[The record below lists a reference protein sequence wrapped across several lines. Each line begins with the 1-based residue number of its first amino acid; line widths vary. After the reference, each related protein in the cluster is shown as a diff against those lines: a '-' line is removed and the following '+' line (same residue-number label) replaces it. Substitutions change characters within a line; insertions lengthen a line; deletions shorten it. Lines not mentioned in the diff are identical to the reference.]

1 MVSGAIGSVRSA
13 WSCDGVNPNGLLSQA
28 EKADARTAI
37 VSARLMLGG
46 FIIGGATHIRF
57 SRALVAPN
65 FFPYRE
71 GRSASETRSGGHT
84 RSFRAFIIE
93 TERLLRA
100 SGRFRGRL
108 DFLYG

>member
-1 MVSGAIGSVRSA
+1 MVSGAIGSVSSA

-57 SRALVAPN
+57 SRALFAPN

-71 GRSASETRSGGHT
+71 GRSASENRSGGHT
-84 RSFRAFIIE
+84 RKFRAFFIDA
-93 TERLLRA
+93 ERVVRA
-100 SGRFRGRL
+100 SGPVGWRA
-108 DFLYG
+108 DFL